1 MYCMNTAAT
10 PTPVVTVIEERA
22 LSLLGSGIAPVTVAA
37 SLGITPGRISQLLSD
52 ENFAA
57 RVAELRYNHLAKHN
71 ERDDRYDNVESTLIE
86 RLEEAIP
93 MMHRPLELLRAI
105 QVINGAKRRGA
116 STPEAIVEKQAVV
129 QLVVPIQILNKFQTN
144 QQGQVVTVG
153 EQDLL
158 TIQSGALDGLVRD
171 RDSQKVQDR
180 VGALL
185 DDAKSRENGNGS
197 STVVT
202 RITGVESDQ

>member
-1 MYCMNTAAT
+1 MNSAAT

-158 TIQSGALDGLVRD
+158 TIQSGALDGLV
-171 RDSQKVQDR
+171 
-180 VGALL
+180 
-185 DDAKSRENGNGS
+185 KSRENGNGS

-202 RITGVESDQ
+202 RIAGVESDQ

>member
-1 MYCMNTAAT
+1 MNSAAT

-93 MMHRPLELLRAI
+93 LMHRPMELLRAI